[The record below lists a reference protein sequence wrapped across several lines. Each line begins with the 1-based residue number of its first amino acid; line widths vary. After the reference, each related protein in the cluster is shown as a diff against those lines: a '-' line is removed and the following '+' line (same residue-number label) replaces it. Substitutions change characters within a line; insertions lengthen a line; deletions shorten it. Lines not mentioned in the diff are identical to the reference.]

1 MKTMRIGRSAENDIV
16 IADETLTVS
25 GSHAVIKVTDE
36 GIITICDISRN
47 GTKVN
52 GNRIDKNQ
60 EIRIQKG
67 DEVIMGRS
75 AKLDWSKVSVP
86 FISNATDVEKATVMG
101 NDEKGTFSIGT
112 SSDNNIVLND
122 PTAHISR
129 HHATLKLKYDGHYY
143 VYDQSTNGTYVNGV
157 KIKSKVDFPV
167 STTDTISFAQ
177 LLNLDWSKVTK
188 IPNVKIPPIIP
199 HVKAPE
205 SQPYQPT
212 QSSKGWSTLFYIVAA
227 VVGIAWYFYSH
238 KPDVPTPQ
246 TEVVQPD
253 TVAITAIKPT
263 PAPLIVSNSDLTSL
277 YESNKSAVIMIYTS
291 DGTNGGQG
299 SGFFITSS
307 GIAVSNYHVFKGST
321 QGLETIKTTNGN
333 TYKVESVL
341 AKSEESD
348 YIVFKV
354 LGQGASFPYL
364 QLASTLPRVGENV
377 FAIGAPEGLELT
389 LSTGIVSALRGD
401 NAVIQTTT
409 EITHGSSGG
418 PLFNMSGQ
426 VIGITS
432 AGLGDANLN
441 FAVSVVGLG
450 LENY

>member
-1 MKTMRIGRSAENDIV
+1 MKILKIGRSSENDIV

-52 GNRIDKNQ
+52 GNFIDKNQ

-67 DEVIMGRS
+67 DEVIMGRL
-75 AKLDWSKVSVP
+75 AKLDWSKVPVP
-86 FISNATDVEKATVMG
+86 IISNATDVEKATVMG
-101 NDEKGTFSIGT
+101 NDETESFSIGT
-112 SSDNNIVLND
+112 SSDNKIVLTD

-129 HHATLKLKYDGHYY
+129 HHATLKLKPDGHYY
-143 VYDQSTNGTYVNGV
+143 IYDQSTNGTYVNGV
-157 KIKSKVDFPV
+157 KIKTKVDFPV

-177 LLNLDWSKVTK
+177 LRNLDWSKVTD
-188 IPNVKIPPIIP
+188 IPNAMIPPI
-199 HVKAPE
+199 AP
-205 SQPYQPT
+205 SPKVVQSPPQPT
-212 QSSKGWSTLFYIVAA
+212 YESSSNWTTILFVVAA
-227 VVGIAWYFYSH
+227 VVGIGWYFYSQ
-238 KPDVPTPQ
+238 KPDEPTAQ
-246 TEVVQPD
+246 TEVIQPD
-253 TVAITAIKPT
+253 TVVATVVEPITAAVT
-263 PAPLIVSNSDLTSL
+263 TSNSDLTNL
-277 YESNKSAVIMIYTS
+277 YERNKSAVIMIYTT
-291 DGTNGGQG
+291 DGTNSAQG

-341 AKSEESD
+341 AKSEDSD

-354 LGQGASFPYL
+354 VGQGASFPCL
-364 QLASTLPRVGENV
+364 QIASTLPRVGENV

-389 LSTGIVSALRGD
+389 LSTGIVSALRGN
-401 NAVIQTTT
+401 NALIQTTA
-409 EITHGSSGG
+409 EITHGSNGG

-432 AGLGDANLN
+432 AGLGEANLN

-450 LENY
+450 LEGY